1 LGVHFGRNYALNR
14 NPFPEVK
21 IHPGP
26 YRIGKHI
33 EDANIYRIGHP
44 LAELIIQKCKAF
56 SLAARELIFD
66 YTGTPKK
73 ISIVEPLLR
82 KSGWMIG
89 ESLSVSAFETEDHIL
104 LYGITDEGVILDV
117 EQCRRLFSLS
127 AKEGGSVDEDSAP
140 KQALKDGLTS
150 QKNTILNEVS
160 TRNGNFFEQE
170 LDKLDKWGDDRRNSL
185 KVTLKDLDDQIKEL
199 KKQARLAP
207 NLPEKLKIEKERKNI
222 ESERDQA
229 WREYDEAAKEIEQ
242 NKDRLI
248 DTIEKKLSQNLLEE
262 PLFLIRW
269 QIN

>member
-1 LGVHFGRNYALNR
+1 MSGSDSWNCGWCKGVF
-14 NPFPEVK
+14 
-21 IHPGP
+21 
-26 YRIGKHI
+26 
-33 EDANIYRIGHP
+33 IYR
-44 LAELIIQKCKAF
+44 
-56 SLAARELIFD
+56 
-66 YTGTPKK
+66 
-73 ISIVEPLLR
+73 SIL
-82 KSGWMIG
+82 
-89 ESLSVSAFETEDHIL
+89 
-104 LYGITDEGVILDV
+104 
-117 EQCRRLFSLS
+117 
-127 AKEGGSVDEDSAP
+127 
-140 KQALKDGLTS
+140 
-150 QKNTILNEVS
+150 S

-248 DTIEKKLSQNLLEE
+248 DTIEKKLSQNVLEE